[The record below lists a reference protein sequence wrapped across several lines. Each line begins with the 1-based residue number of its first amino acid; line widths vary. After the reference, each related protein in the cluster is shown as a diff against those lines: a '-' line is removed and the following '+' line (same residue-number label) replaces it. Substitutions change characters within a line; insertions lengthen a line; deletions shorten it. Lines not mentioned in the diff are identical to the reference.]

1 MWIYY
6 KLENSVICKPN
17 LTRWPCYVHLEKSL
31 QYVLVQ
37 VFALIIPVYERE
49 INKVNSSCIWNKFNK
64 KVNNSL
70 RKSHSYWPLLF
81 DIFLCNIQWPHACTI
96 K

>member
-1 MWIYY
+1 M
-6 KLENSVICKPN
+6 
-17 LTRWPCYVHLEKSL
+17 
-31 QYVLVQ
+31 LVQ

-49 INKVNSSCIWNKFNK
+49 INKVNISCIWNKFNK

-81 DIFLCNIQWPHACTI
+81 DIFLCNIQWPHACTKKKLFVFRFLNVQNEYI
-96 K
+96 L

>member
-1 MWIYY
+1 MALCAFEKIIIT
-6 KLENSVICKPN
+6 ICA
-17 LTRWPCYVHLEKSL
+17 
-31 QYVLVQ
+31 
-37 VFALIIPVYERE
+37 ALIIPVYERE
-49 INKVNSSCIWNKFNK
+49 INKVNISCIWNKFNK